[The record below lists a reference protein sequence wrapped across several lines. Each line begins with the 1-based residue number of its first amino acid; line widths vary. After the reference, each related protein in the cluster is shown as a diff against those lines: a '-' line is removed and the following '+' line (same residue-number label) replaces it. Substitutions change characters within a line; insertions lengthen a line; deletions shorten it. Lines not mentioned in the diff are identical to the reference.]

1 MKLREEIYKIQ
12 ETNITQEEKNAYI
25 HFVGNAFH
33 IITFL
38 WEESYKDYKEEL
50 EKLVKKIYNAYL
62 EDKTFRMV
70 LTDLAQ
76 RTNYGASSKYLCQ
89 LSSKYYDNYFKKL
102 EEISSKIERSLDNL
116 FKTHN

>member
-62 EDKTFRMV
+62 EDKTFRIA
-70 LTDLAQ
+70 LTDLAKK
-76 RTNYGASSKYLCQ
+76 TNYGATSKSLCQ
-89 LSSKYYDNYFKKL
+89 LHPRYYDNYFKKL
-102 EEISSKIERSLDNL
+102 EEISSKVRKSLNNL